1 LPSGNFSAAKI
12 LTTFLLPAGFER
24 FMGSRLGC
32 WVVLS
37 LSHTR
42 DLALSI
48 EEGCMV
54 MASTVSN
61 LPTEPEMGMGSC
73 GDELQQQFDMDLY
86 GKEDHYAKVGAQIN
100 KQNMLPA
107 Q

>member
-1 LPSGNFSAAKI
+1 
-12 LTTFLLPAGFER
+12 
-24 FMGSRLGC
+24 
-32 WVVLS
+32 
-37 LSHTR
+37 
-42 DLALSI
+42 
-48 EEGCMV
+48 MV